1 MDLIKKTPFLFFVLL
16 VSCSQNDGD
25 NEVYICKGPSSK
37 KYHLTPECKGLSNCS
52 TKTYKVELSKAR
64 KMGRTLCGLED

>member
-1 MDLIKKTPFLFFVLL
+1 MIKKIPFLFFVLL

-37 KYHLTPECKGLSNCS
+37 KYHLTPECRGLSNCS
-52 TKTYKVELSKAR
+52 TKTYKVELPKAK
-64 KMGRTLCGLED
+64 KMGRSLCGLED